1 MKKHILND
9 MAGGWFIGNFEPSVY
24 ASKDFEVC
32 LKRYKKGDT
41 EAAHFQHTATEYTL
55 VVSGRIRLGDKFFEE
70 NEIIEIPP
78 LEIADFESLT
88 DSIVVAIKTP
98 SIPSDKE
105 IA

>member
-1 MKKHILND
+1 MKIHSLNE
-9 MAGGWFIGNFEPSVY
+9 MVGGWFIGNFEPTIHSTEL
-24 ASKDFEVC
+24 FEVC
-32 LKRYKKGDT
+32 LKRYKKG
-41 EAAHFQHTATEYTL
+41 EKEMGHFQRIATEYTL
-55 VVSGRIRLGDKFFEE
+55 VVSGRIRLGAREFGE

-98 SIPSDKE
+98 SLPTDKV